1 MGGERQNLQ
10 NEKQIAES
18 ANSVNEK
25 LLHECSVLQKRLKE
39 SSVNFLVEEEDK
51 LVLDTSPS
59 DAVDLLNTSDNRI
72 GLLLAEAQLLAQ
84 DVESSVDTSNG
95 STVDDLRKMVTEL
108 FIDNAMRRK
117 QIIALTRCALKTLD
131 LTDNEDEGKEA
142 SSKQTVLGKF
152 L

>member
-10 NEKQIAES
+10 NEKQIAEN

-72 GLLLAEAQLLAQ
+72 GLLLAELLAQ

-117 QIIALTRCALKTLD
+117 QIISLIRCALKTLD